1 MAPEL
6 PHPHAVDPGYGG
18 RAGVCRA
25 LVSVLERAVQVREG
39 PGFWTLCFPPLLS
52 LLGTDDPTGS
62 NKSCSEVLREC
73 LVAQMSEDLD
83 PNKTLGIFTEGDAVV
98 V

>member
-25 LVSVLERAVQVREG
+25 LVSALERAVQVREG

-52 LLGTDDPTGS
+52 LLGTEDPTGS

-83 PNKTLGIFTEGDAVV
+83 PDKTLGVFTEGDVV
-98 V
+98 DV